1 MGAVAR
7 HDLAEHILG
16 HERRAAHVVDAELH
30 VGPFVVGIIEAGNN
44 MGHAEQMVGHLGA
57 HEVRVVELSHGRQH
71 VALLHAGP

>member
-30 VGPFVVGIIEAGNN
+30 VGPLVIGVVQARDNV
-44 MGHAEQMVGHLGA
+44 GHAEQVVGHLGA
-57 HEVRVVELSHGRQH
+57 HEVGVVELRDGSQN